1 MGSCSHC
8 GWRQQ
13 LLGGSRFSGWQC
25 VNRESPTWGEIV
37 SHHDPGCEGFIPGG
51 VRKKGDPMPKPKTPA
66 AAVVAERR
74 EIPRESTRE
83 RGRSMDVQE
92 IARELRAEA
101 EELIRQAE
109 TLEAVVARVMARKG
123 RTASSTAAAADE
135 TPKRARRSGVRRTE
149 TKARWE
155 VIRDHVFN
163 NYGDHPFLVCD
174 VVEVLKLKKG
184 DFWNSV
190 QKAGFERV
198 DRGQYRLPAEKMKGV
213 GDEED

>member
-1 MGSCSHC
+1 MDRH
-8 GWRQQ
+8 
-13 LLGGSRFSGWQC
+13 
-25 VNRESPTWGEIV
+25 T
-37 SHHDPGCEGFIPGG
+37 PGCEGFQAGG
-51 VRKKGDPMPKPKTPA
+51 VRTKGEKRPAKDVDDMDDRDTRMDVEVA
-66 AAVVAERR
+66 AASGTQRTVATRKAR
-74 EIPRESTRE
+74 STVDNKL
-83 RGRSMDVQE
+83 GGAVAAMDS
-92 IARELRAEA
+92 ASNLRAKAAALIEDAMGIAA
-101 EELIRQAE
+101 EMRAAAAELIRQAE
-109 TLEAVVARVMARKG
+109 MLEAVVARVMARKG
-123 RTASSTAAAADE
+123 RQASSTAAAADE